1 VHCSPHYATTT
12 EAEHGH
18 RGDASSGA
26 AGERALMLQERQ
38 LFHRE
43 RRAAEERRV
52 AKRTFELS
60 AANDALHREIV
71 ERKRAEAKAHEELVR
86 VMRVVSMGE
95 LTASIAHEVNQP
107 LAAIVANAHASL
119 RWLAGPSNLA
129 EVRSAVERVIAD
141 ANRAGEVIARTR
153 AFLTRGKSRHNRL
166 QVDDIVREVIGM
178 VQDQAQRYGV
188 SLCDDAERDVPP
200 VEADRVQ
207 LQQVILNLMMNAIE
221 AMRAVTG
228 RARNL
233 IVGVKRYVPDAVL
246 VSIRDSGI
254 GLDPR
259 QRERIFD
266 AFYTTKP
273 DGLGMG
279 LAISRSIVEAHGGR
293 LWPTPNEDF
302 GATFHFTL
310 PAAAASSA

>member
-1 VHCSPHYATTT
+1 
-12 EAEHGH
+12 
-18 RGDASSGA
+18 
-26 AGERALMLQERQ
+26 MLHERQ
-38 LFHRE
+38 LVHRE
-43 RRAAEERRV
+43 RRAAEAWRV
-52 AKRTFELS
+52 AKRTSELS
-60 AANDALHREIV
+60 AANHALHREIV
-71 ERKRAEAKAHEELVR
+71 ERKRAEAALGKAQEELAR

-95 LTASIAHEVNQP
+95 LTTSIVHEVNQP

-119 RWLAGPSNLA
+119 RWLAGPPNLA
-129 EVRSAVERVIAD
+129 EVRGAVERVIAD
-141 ANRAGEVIARTR
+141 ADRASEVIARIR

-166 QVDDIVREVIGM
+166 QVVDIVREVIGM

-188 SLCDDAERDVPP
+188 SLCDDTERDVPP

-233 IVGVKRYVPDAVL
+233 VVGVKRRVPDAVL